1 MKIRT
6 FIGLAPAI
14 AVALSASG
22 LAGAGTIIDVPTEQP
37 TIQAGIDA
45 AVNGDRVRV
54 APGTYHET
62 IDFLGKSITVHS
74 SDGAAVTIID
84 ASTVPDPGTGV
95 PVVRFVNEELRESVL
110 QGFTIT
116 GGTGDT
122 DLFGPGNFV
131 GGGIVIS
138 GSAPTILGCV
148 ITGNSAALGAG
159 GFVTSGFPLLSDCTF
174 DSNDAQLNSDG
185 IGGGLYLFFG
195 AATITDCAFTGN
207 TAQERSAAIAIDRT
221 DNEVRITRT
230 TFTGNTSPG
239 PDGGCIEADINA
251 GLVIEE
257 CRFDN
262 NSAQSGRGG
271 ALRVVDGDVT
281 ILNSVFAGNRVNQVG
296 GFGGAL
302 HLSGDTALIANC
314 LFHGNGAQLQGG
326 AILADN
332 IDIDIVNCTFAENDS
347 KDGSAVFIRRDSG
360 SSALLTNNIFW
371 DNFGA
376 LDQIGTTFSGGP
388 LTVDHSIVQGG
399 WAGAG
404 SGNSAADPLFAD
416 PSGGD
421 YAILPGSPAIDAGDT
436 PAAAAVL
443 TTAVDVGGTARLV
456 DDPASA
462 DTGVAIL
469 GATID
474 IGAFEAQP
482 ADEPACLADLN
493 DDGILD
499 LADIG
504 LFVSA
509 FTAGCP

>member
-1 MKIRT
+1 MQIRT
-6 FIGLAPAI
+6 FIGLAPALAI
-14 AVALSASG
+14 ALATSG
-22 LAGAGTIIDVPTEQP
+22 LAGAGTIIDVPADQP

-45 AVNGDRVRV
+45 ASNGDRVRV
-54 APGTYHET
+54 APGTYHEI
-62 IDFLGKSITVHS
+62 IDFLGKFITVHS

-95 PVVRFVNEELRESVL
+95 PVVRFSGGEGPDALL

-122 DLFGPGNFV
+122 FIFGPSTV
-131 GGGIVIS
+131 IGGGIVMS
-138 GSAPTILGCV
+138 NASPTINECI
-148 ITGNSAALGAG
+148 ITANTAEFGAG
-159 GFVTSGFPLLSDCTF
+159 VFVDTGFPTFTDCTF
-174 DSNDAQLNSDG
+174 SGNDADLSGDA
-185 IGGGLYLFFG
+185 IGGGLYLFLG
-195 AATITDCAFTGN
+195 GGTITDCEFISN
-207 TAQERSAAIAIDRT
+207 TAEENSAAIHIDRT
-221 DNEVRITRT
+221 TSEVRIAGS

-239 PDGGCIEADINA
+239 TDGGCIVADVNG
-251 GLVIEE
+251 GLVIDE
-257 CRFDN
+257 CGFEN
-262 NSAQSGRGG
+262 NSIQHGEGG
-271 ALRVVDGDVT
+271 AIRLEDGDLTVV
-281 ILNSVFAGNRVNQVG
+281 NSVFAGNRVNQVG

-314 LFHGNGAQLQGG
+314 LFHTNGAQVQGG

-360 SSALLTNNIFW
+360 SSAMLTNTIAW
-371 DNFGA
+371 GNFGA
-376 LDQIGTTFSGGP
+376 LDQIGTTFSGGR

-443 TTAVDVGGTARLV
+443 TTAVDIGGAARLV

-474 IGAFEAQP
+474 LGAFEAQP
-482 ADEPACLADLN
+482 TAAPACLADLN
-493 DDGILD
+493 DDGLLD